1 MAGVLYVV
9 ATPIGNLGDITLRAL
24 ETLKTVDLIA
34 AEDTR
39 HTKKL
44 LQHYGIETP
53 LVSFHQHSGAGRI
66 EQLVRRLLQGE
77 SIALVTDAGTPGISD
92 PGGALVEA
100 AHRAGV
106 RVVPIPGA
114 SAVQQRCCQLQDCP
128 RIRFR
133 FEGFPPRKAGA
144 RRRFFESLREADA
157 PIVFFESPHRLL
169 ATLQAAYDAL
179 GDCTVVVGREL
190 TKQFEE
196 VFRGTLSEAIAH
208 WQATPPRGEFVIVLT
223 PSEA

>member
-9 ATPIGNLGDITLRAL
+9 ATPIGNLQDITLRAL

-39 HTKKL
+39 HTQKL

-53 LVSFHQHSGAGRI
+53 LLSFHQHSGAGRI
-66 EQLVRRLLQGE
+66 QQIVRRLQAGE
-77 SIALVTDAGTPGISD
+77 SVALVTDAGTPGISD
-92 PGGALVEA
+92 PGGALVAA
-100 AHRAGV
+100 AHAAGI

-114 SAVQQRCCQLQDCP
+114 SAVTAVLSVAGLP
-128 RIRFR
+128 AHRFR
-133 FEGFPPRKAGA
+133 FEGFPPRKDSA
-144 RRRFFESLREADA
+144 RRRFFERLRSEEAT
-157 PIVFFESPHRLL
+157 IVFYESPHRLL
-169 ATLQAAYDAL
+169 KTLQTAREVL

-208 WQATPPRGEFVIVLT
+208 WQTQPPKGEFVIVLHQG
-223 PSEA
+223 

>member
-66 EQLVRRLLQGE
+66 EQLVRRLQQGE

-128 RIRFR
+128 RI
-133 FEGFPPRKAGA
+133 GFGSRAFPRA
-144 RRRFFESLREADA
+144 RRARADA
-157 PIVFFESPHRLL
+157 FSNRCVRRTRLWCFSSPRT
-169 ATLQAAYDAL
+169 ACSRRCRAAYDAL

-208 WQATPPRGEFVIVLT
+208 WQATPPRGEFVIVL
-223 PSEA
+223 AYG

>member
-24 ETLKTVDLIA
+24 ETLKSVDLIA

-44 LQHYGIETP
+44 LLHYGIQTP
-53 LVSFHQHSGAGRI
+53 LASFHQHSGAGRI

-100 AHRAGV
+100 AHTAGV

-114 SAVQQRCCQLQDCP
+114 SALTALLSVSGLP
-128 RIRFR
+128 AHRFR
-133 FEGFPPRKAGA
+133 FEGFPPRKSGA
-144 RRRFFESLREADA
+144 RQRFFESLRDADA
-157 PIVFFESPHRLL
+157 PVVFFESPHRLL
-169 ATLQAAYDAL
+169 ATLQTAHDAL

-196 VFRGTLSEAIAH
+196 VFRGTLSAAIAH
-208 WQATPPRGEFVIVLT
+208 WQATAPRGEFVIALY
-223 PSEA
+223 PGDG

>member
-9 ATPIGNLGDITLRAL
+9 ATPIGNLQDITLRAV

-44 LQHYGIETP
+44 LQHYSIETP

-66 EQLVRRLLQGE
+66 EQLVRCLQQGE

-92 PGGALVEA
+92 PGGTLVEA

-114 SAVQQRCCQLQDCP
+114 SAVTAVLSVAGLP
-128 RIRFR
+128 AHRFR

-144 RRRFFESLREADA
+144 RRRFFESLRDADA
-157 PIVFFESPHRLL
+157 PVVFFESPHRLL
-169 ATLQAAYDAL
+169 TTLQAAHEAL
-179 GDCTVVVGREL
+179 GECTVVIGREL

-196 VFRGTLSEAIAH
+196 VFRGTLSEAIDH
-208 WQATPPRGEFVIVLT
+208 WHATPPRVIVMARGDSQR
-223 PSEA
+223 P

>member
-24 ETLKTVDLIA
+24 ETLKSVDLIA

-44 LQHYGIETP
+44 LLHYGIQTP

-100 AHRAGV
+100 AHAAGV
-106 RVVPIPGA
+106 RVAPIPGA
-114 SAVQQRCCQLQDCP
+114 SALTALLSVSGLP
-128 RIRFR
+128 AHRFR

-144 RRRFFESLREADA
+144 RQRFFESLRDADA
-157 PIVFFESPHRLL
+157 PIVFFESPHRLP
-169 ATLQAAYDAL
+169 ATLQTAYDAL

-196 VFRGTLSEAIAH
+196 VFRGTLSEAVAH
-208 WQATPPRGEFVIVLT
+208 WQATAPRGEFVIALY
-223 PSEA
+223 PRDS